1 MLKAKEEQ
9 TPARN
14 SERNDGLCGVDH
26 TDTPGMTANMLV
38 NALVSVLYLCHYDVQ
53 LYRPTSVVEM
63 AAITIDMIW
72 TILSSTESFL
82 KMLLHIRYLKEHGI
96 Y

>member
-1 MLKAKEEQ
+1 VLKATEEQ

-14 SERNDGLCGVDH
+14 SERNDGVRGIDH
-26 TDTPGMTANMLV
+26 TDNPGMTANMLV

-63 AAITIDMIW
+63 AAITIDIIR
-72 TILSSTESFL
+72 TILSSAESFL
-82 KMLLHIRYLKEHGI
+82 KMLLHIGYLKEHGI